1 MALAMPS
8 RSRILPAIATESVD
22 LRQARGSRWPMDI
35 FLTEAPLRAT
45 PKPARKSKI
54 PKYSAFDPAQ
64 STRAAAML

>member
-54 PKYSAFDPAQ
+54 PEV
-64 STRAAAML
+64 